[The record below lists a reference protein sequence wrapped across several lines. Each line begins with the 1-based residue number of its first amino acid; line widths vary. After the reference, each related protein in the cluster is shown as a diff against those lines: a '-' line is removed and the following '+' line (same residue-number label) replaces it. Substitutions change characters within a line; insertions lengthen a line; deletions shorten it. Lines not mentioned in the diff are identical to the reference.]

1 MLSLAALPHRP
12 DDEAPSIRLL
22 DRLLRD
28 AIEAKCSDMHFDP
41 APHGG
46 RVRIRV
52 DGMLRLAQA
61 FDDEQFRRL
70 IVRIKVLAELD
81 IAQHRLPQDGRF
93 SIRHDNRTI
102 EMRVATLPT
111 LFGERIS
118 IRFIDSSSPLRNLI
132 SLGMGAEMQADVEAM
147 VRGEGGL
154 IVICGPTGSGKTTT
168 LYRLVALRDA
178 DTEHIC
184 TVEDPIEQV
193 LTGATQSQ
201 VSNRSG
207 ASFDDLSR
215 ALLRADPNVVVLG
228 EMRDQSTAH
237 VAVRAALSGHLVV
250 TTLHARDALS
260 VFERLRDLGIDNQAL
275 SHVLKGVIAQRLLCL
290 ASKPGRVAVFEAFAV
305 GVAVRM
311 MIAKGCSRKNIRELL
326 RRQNWQSM
334 RMSATALCDAG
345 AITYDELLRVFGS
358 QDCDE

>member
-28 AIEAKCSDMHFDP
+28 AVEAKCSDMHLDP
-41 APHGG
+41 SPQGG
-46 RVRIRV
+46 RVRIRR
-52 DGMLRLAQA
+52 DGMLRLVQA
-61 FDDEQFRRL
+61 CDIDQFRRL

-93 SIRHDNRTI
+93 SIRHDDRVI

-118 IRFIDSSSPLRNLI
+118 IRFIDSSSALLDLTA
-132 SLGMGAEMQADVEAM
+132 LGMAPEMQAEAQSL
-147 VRGEGGL
+147 VQGEGGL

-178 DTEHIC
+178 DAEHIC

-193 LTGATQSQ
+193 LPGATQSQ

-207 ASFDDLSR
+207 ATFDDLSR

-237 VAVRAALSGHLVV
+237 IAVRAALSGHLVL

-260 VFERLRDLGIDNQAL
+260 VFERLRDLGVENQVLA
-275 SHVLKGVIAQRLLCL
+275 HVLKGVIGQRLLSFQ
-290 ASKPGRVAVFEAFAV
+290 SKSGRVAVFELLTIDATMRLMLTKNCV
-305 GVAVRM
+305 
-311 MIAKGCSRKNIRELL
+311 RKNMRDSL
-326 RRQNWQSM
+326 RRKNWQSM
-334 RMSATALCDAG
+334 QMSASALCTAG
-345 AITYDELLRVFGS
+345 VIAYEELLRVFGS
-358 QDCDE
+358 HGSDE

>member
-1 MLSLAALPHRP
+1 MLSLAASPHRP

-22 DRLLRD
+22 DRLLHD
-28 AIEAKCSDMHFDP
+28 AIEAKCSDMHLDP
-41 APHGG
+41 SPHGG
-46 RVRIRV
+46 RVRVRV
-52 DGMLRLAQA
+52 DGMLRLAQT
-61 FDDEQFRRL
+61 FDEEQFRRL
-70 IVRIKVLAELD
+70 VVRIKVLAELD

-93 SIRHDNRTI
+93 SIRHDDRVI
-102 EMRVATLPT
+102 EMRVATLLT

-118 IRFIDSSSPLRNLI
+118 LRFIDSSSPLRDLN
-132 SLGMGAEMQADVEAM
+132 SLGMRAEMQAEVEAM

-178 DTEHIC
+178 DAEHIC

-193 LTGATQSQ
+193 LPGATQSQ

-228 EMRDQSTAH
+228 EMRDQSTAR

-260 VFERLRDLGIDNQAL
+260 VFERLRDLGIDGQVL
-275 SHVLKGVIAQRLLCL
+275 SQVLKGVIGQRLLSL
-290 ASKPGRVAVFEAFAV
+290 SLKPGRVAVFECLSV
-305 GVAVRM
+305 GATVRM
-311 MIAKGCSRKNIRELL
+311 MIAEGRSRKTIREFLH
-326 RRQNWQSM
+326 RQNWQSM
-334 RMSATALCDAG
+334 RMSAAP
-345 AITYDELLRVFGS
+345 LLDLGDIADGEMFRIFGS
-358 QDCDE
+358 GDGDE